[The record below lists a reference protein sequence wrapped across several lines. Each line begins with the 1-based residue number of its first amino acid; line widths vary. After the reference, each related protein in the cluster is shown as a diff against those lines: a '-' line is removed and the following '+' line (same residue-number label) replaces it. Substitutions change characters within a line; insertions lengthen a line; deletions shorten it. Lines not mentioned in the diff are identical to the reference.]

1 MKKTIRTAMAG
12 LLMVPM
18 LALGVSLVAG
28 TLDVSAQISDGLG
41 AADAADQGAGGDL
54 GAIIANVINIMLYI
68 IGAAA
73 VIMLIWGGIRYT
85 TSGGNQNAVTSAK
98 NTILYSIIG
107 LVIAIFAY
115 AIVNFV
121 FLQTTNP

>member
-1 MKKTIRTAMAG
+1 MAG